1 MRGRDLDNQTHTLLV
16 TGSIGIDTVKTPHG
30 VSEQCLGGSSI
41 YFSMAASFFAPVRFV
56 GVVGDDCPF
65 DLAEIFRGRN
75 VDLRGLEVRPGSKTF
90 VWHGTYQENMNDRTT
105 DYVELNV
112 LQEAPPRLPKV
123 FKDSRFVFLAN
134 TAPALQ
140 LELLEQITQPAFVAA
155 DTMNLWIEGHLA
167 DLKKL
172 LKRIDCLIIN
182 DDEARLLSGRSNLV
196 QAADDVLAMG
206 MKVVIVKKGE
216 SGSLMCGAD
225 GRKFLLPAYPATEVI
240 DPTGAG
246 DSFAGGFLGCVAQ
259 QGRADFDTLKLA
271 LAYGTVVASF
281 TIADFSLN
289 GLSGTVRKDIDAR
302 LEELRR
308 FTSF

>member
-1 MRGRDLDNQTHTLLV
+1 MSLLV

-65 DLAEIFRGRN
+65 DLAEVFKGRD

-112 LQEAPPRLPKV
+112 LQEAPPKLPEV

-140 LELLEQITQPAFVAA
+140 LELLEQIADPVFVAA
-155 DTMNLWIEGHLA
+155 DTMNLWIEGHLD

-216 SGSLMCGAD
+216 SGSLMCSAD
-225 GRKFLLPAYPATEVI
+225 GGKFLLPAYPATEVV

-259 QGRADFDTLKLA
+259 QDRADFDTLKLA

-289 GLSGTVRKDIDAR
+289 GLSQTSRNSIDAR

>member
-1 MRGRDLDNQTHTLLV
+1 MSLLV

-30 VSEQCLGGSSI
+30 VSEECLGGSSI
-41 YFSMAASFFAPVRFV
+41 YFSMAASFYAPVRFV
-56 GVVGDDCPF
+56 GVVGEDCPF
-65 DLAEIFRGRN
+65 DLAKVFAGRD

-90 VWHGTYQENMNDRTT
+90 VWHGTYHDNMNDRTT

-112 LQEAPPRLPKV
+112 LQEAPPRVPEV

-140 LELLEQITQPAFVAA
+140 LQLLDQIAQPTFVAA
-155 DTMNLWIEGHLA
+155 DTMNLWIEGHLD
-167 DLKKL
+167 DLKTL
-172 LKRIDCLIIN
+172 MKRIDCLIIN
-182 DDEARLLSGRSNLV
+182 DDEARQLSGRSNLI

-216 SGSLMCGAD
+216 AGSLMCSAD
-225 GRKFLLPAYPATEVI
+225 GAKFLLPAYPAANVV

-246 DSFAGGFLGCVAQ
+246 DSFAGGFLGYIAQ
-259 QGRADFDTLKLA
+259 QGQADFETLKVA
-271 LAYGTVVASF
+271 LAHGTVVASF

-289 GLSGTVRKDIDAR
+289 GLGGIVRKDIDAR

-308 FTSF
+308 FTCF

>member
-1 MRGRDLDNQTHTLLV
+1 MSLLV

-112 LQEAPPRLPKV
+112 LQEAPPKLPEV

-140 LELLEQITQPAFVAA
+140 LELLEQITQPTFVAA

-216 SGSLMCGAD
+216 SGSLMCSAD
-225 GRKFLLPAYPATEVI
+225 GRKFLLPAYPATEVV

>member
-1 MRGRDLDNQTHTLLV
+1 MSLLV

-65 DLAEIFRGRN
+65 DLPEVFKGRD

-90 VWHGTYQENMNDRTT
+90 VWHGSYQENMNDRTT

-112 LQEAPPRLPKV
+112 LQEAPPKLPKA
-123 FKDSRFVFLAN
+123 FRDSRFVFLAN

-140 LELLEQITQPAFVAA
+140 LELLDQIAKPTFVAA
-155 DTMNLWIEGHLA
+155 DTMNLWIEGHLD
-167 DLKKL
+167 DLKRL

-182 DDEARLLSGRSNLV
+182 DDEAKLLSGRSNLV

-216 SGSLMCGAD
+216 SGSLMCSAD
-225 GRKFLLPAYPATEVI
+225 GRKFLLPAYPATEVV

-289 GLSGTVRKDIDAR
+289 GLSRTSRKNIDAR

>member
-1 MRGRDLDNQTHTLLV
+1 MSLLV

-30 VSEQCLGGSSI
+30 VSEECLGGSSI
-41 YFSMAASFFAPVRFV
+41 YFSMAASFFSPVRFV

-65 DLAEIFRGRN
+65 DLEAVFKGRD

-90 VWHGTYQENMNDRTT
+90 VWHGTYHDNMNDRTT

-112 LQEAPPRLPKV
+112 LQEAPPKLPEA

-140 LELLEQITQPAFVAA
+140 LQLLEQIAQPTFVAA
-155 DTMNLWIEGHLA
+155 DTMNLWIEGHPD
-167 DLKKL
+167 DLKTL
-172 LKRIDCLIIN
+172 MKRIDCLIIN
-182 DDEARLLSGRSNLV
+182 DDEARQLSGKSNLIR
-196 QAADDVLAMG
+196 AADDVLAMG
-206 MKVVIVKKGE
+206 MKVVIIKKGE
-216 SGSLMCGAD
+216 SGSLMCSAD
-225 GRKFLLPAYPATEVI
+225 GQKFLLPAYPAATVM

-246 DSFAGGFLGCVAQ
+246 DSFAGGFLGCIAQ
-259 QGRADFDTLKLA
+259 QGRADFETLKLA

-281 TIADFSLN
+281 TIEDFSLN
-289 GLSGTVRKDIDAR
+289 GLTGIVRKDIDAR

>member
-1 MRGRDLDNQTHTLLV
+1 MSLLV

-30 VSEQCLGGSSI
+30 VSERCLGGSSI

-65 DLAEIFRGRN
+65 DLAEVFKGRE

-112 LQEAPPRLPKV
+112 LQEAPPKLPRA
-123 FKDSRFVFLAN
+123 FRDSRFVFLAN

-140 LELLEQITQPAFVAA
+140 LELLDQIAKPVFVAA
-155 DTMNLWIEGHLA
+155 DTMNLWIEGHLD

-225 GRKFLLPAYPATEVI
+225 GSKFLLPAYPATEVV

-289 GLSGTVRKDIDAR
+289 GLSGTRRKDIDAR